1 MKLYKRLFTV
11 EEINENFG
19 YDLMTIAN
27 QGGFVSQES
36 ACDAW
41 CDEAALSIHNLIV
54 KKRGVNF
61 VNALYSVIEQNEEL
75 FNALKMAQMYEM
87 LVIIENGNVQLLA
100 KQEQGYI
107 QHSNDALD
115 LLYSYGI
122 LLLGM

>member
-54 KKRGVNF
+54 KNRGVNF

>member
-11 EEINENFG
+11 KEINENFG

-27 QGGFVSQES
+27 QGGFVTQES

-54 KKRGVNF
+54 KNRGVNF

-87 LVIIENGNVQLLA
+87 LFFIENGNVQLLA

-122 LLLGM
+122 LLLGT

>member
-11 EEINENFG
+11 TEIKENFG

-27 QGGFVSQES
+27 QGGFVTQEF
-36 ACDAW
+36 ACEAW

-54 KKRGVNF
+54 KNRGVRF
-61 VNALYSVIEQNEEL
+61 INALYDAIEKDEEL

-87 LVIIENGNVQLLA
+87 LFIVENGNIQLLA

-122 LLLGM
+122 LILGM

>member
-27 QGGFVSQES
+27 QGGFVTQES

-54 KKRGVNF
+54 KNRGVKF
-61 VNALYSVIEQNEEL
+61 AKDLYEYVEKDEDL
-75 FNALKMAQMYEM
+75 YNALKMAQMYEM
-87 LVIIENGNVQLLA
+87 LFIIENGNVQLLA